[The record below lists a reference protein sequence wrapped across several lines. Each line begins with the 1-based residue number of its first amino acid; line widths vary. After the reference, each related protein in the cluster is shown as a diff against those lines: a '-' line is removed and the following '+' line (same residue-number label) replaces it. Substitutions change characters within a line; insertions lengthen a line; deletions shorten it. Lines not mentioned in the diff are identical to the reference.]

1 MNEAQQ
7 KLSDQSKAENDFRLN
22 DVGEMKKLQRDI
34 SMVRGKQ
41 QAAKEMTKILE
52 GQSEHVESMGT
63 VQSESS
69 EAKAATEANRIVMLN
84 GELHWFKT
92 FLFNLDQTVKTLQ
105 ASEIELTGKLH
116 EGNLALGGSRWKM

>member
-22 DVGEMKKLQRDI
+22 DVGEMMKLQRDI
-34 SMVRGKQ
+34 SMVRWKQ
-41 QAAKEMTKILE
+41 QAAKEMAKIFE
-52 GQSEHVESMGT
+52 VRSEHVESMGT

-69 EAKAATEANRIVMLN
+69 EAKAATETNRIVMLN

-105 ASEIELTGKLH
+105 ASE
-116 EGNLALGGSRWKM
+116 N

>member
-22 DVGEMKKLQRDI
+22 DVGEMKKLQSDI

-63 VQSESS
+63 VQSASS
-69 EAKAATEANRIVMLN
+69 EAKAATDASRIVVLN
-84 GELHWFKT
+84 EELHWLKT

-105 ASEIELTGKLH
+105 ASE
-116 EGNLALGGSRWKM
+116 N